1 MKRLRQRSSTGSPFY
16 TPRLLLTWRYFLP
29 FCLTALLSS
38 VDPIIALLLCLALEL
53 LYSVDPFSGSI
64 AVDGEIRDFKGVLSL
79 VQVRVDEKLTD
90 LAVKRRLVILV
101 SKRLHCKFSL
111 YRFLSACHAPLFA

>member
-1 MKRLRQRSSTGSPFY
+1 MKRLRKRSSTGSPFY
-16 TPRLLLTWRYFLP
+16 TPRLLLPWRYFFPL
-29 FCLTALLSS
+29 CLTALLSS
-38 VDPIIALLLCLALEL
+38 VDPIIALLLCLTLEL
-53 LYSVDPFSGSI
+53 FYSVDPFGGSI
-64 AVDGEIRDFKGVLSL
+64 AVNGEIRDFEGVLSL

-101 SKRLHCKFSL
+101 PKRLHSKFSF